1 MMDKQLLAK
10 VKALAEQGIG
20 GEAENAR
27 RILDR
32 LLQQHQMTIDE
43 IESPNEKRL
52 HKFRYKDGLERRLL
66 NQIIYMV
73 TGDAG
78 GQIYRPSTNRHTKE
92 MGTMC
97 SEADA
102 VEIQALFTFYLP
114 FFKKE
119 LQLFADAFANKH
131 HLFPPAGIDAIHD
144 QEIDLEK
151 ELRISMMMM
160 GMEDHERVRA
170 LPGK

>member
-1 MMDKQLLAK
+1 MDKQLLAK

-52 HKFRYKDGLERRLL
+52 HKFRYKDGLEGRLL

-78 GQIYRPSTNRHTKE
+78 GRIYRPSTNRHTKE

-114 FFKKE
+114 FFQKGITTVCGCVRK
-119 LQLFADAFANKH
+119 QTSP
-131 HLFPPAGIDAIHD
+131 FPACEH
-144 QEIDLEK
+144 
-151 ELRISMMMM
+151 
-160 GMEDHERVRA
+160 
-170 LPGK
+170 